1 MKPAPFRYHAP
12 RTLDE
17 ALGLLAGLP
26 NARVLAGGQS
36 LMPMLNMRLAAPDD
50 LIDLNEI
57 EGLAYIREEDDR
69 IAIGAMTRQ
78 RELEFSPLIARRL
91 PLMAE
96 AIRQVG
102 HRQTRNRGTLGGSL
116 CQLDP
121 SAELPTVAQACDAL
135 LIARSRRGERRIRI
149 ADFPAGFMTSSLE
162 PDEVLVEV
170 RFTPW
175 SGRHGTAFVEYA
187 RRHGDF
193 AVVSAAAMLAL
204 DGEGRIA
211 RLSLTL
217 GGVAAAPLRLAAI
230 EQSLLGARP
239 SAETF
244 AAACAAAGSIDALD
258 DPLYPKW
265 YRQRL
270 AVALSKRA
278 LGAALERAGAA
289 PEPDASASPAQGS
302 GAR

>member
-1 MKPAPFRYHAP
+1 MKAAPFRYHAP

-17 ALGLLAGLP
+17 ALGLLADSP

-36 LMPMLNMRLAAPDD
+36 LMPMLNMRVVSPDD
-50 LIDLNEI
+50 LIDINGV
-57 EGLAYIREEDDR
+57 EGLAYIREEGVE

-78 RELEFSPLIARRL
+78 RDLEFSPLIAARL

-96 AIRQVG
+96 AIRYVG
-102 HRQTRNRGTLGGSL
+102 HRQTRNRGTIGGSL

-121 SAELPTVAQACDAL
+121 SAELPAVAQAFDAVVV
-135 LIARSRRGERRIRI
+135 ARSRRGERRIPI
-149 ADFPAGFMTSSLE
+149 AEFPAGYMTPALE
-162 PDEVLVEV
+162 ADEVLVEL

-175 SGRHGTAFVEYA
+175 TAPHGAAFVEYA

-204 DGEGRIA
+204 GSDGRIE

-217 GGVAAAPLRLAAI
+217 GGVGAAPLRMGAI
-230 EQSLLGARP
+230 EAALCGQKPSTQS
-239 SAETF
+239 F
-244 AAACAAAGSIDALD
+244 AAACASAGTIDALE
-258 DPLYPKW
+258 DPHYPRW

-270 AVALSKRA
+270 AVALSKRVLAAA
-278 LGAALERAGAA
+278 LGRAGA
-289 PEPDASASPAQGS
+289 
-302 GAR
+302 R

>member
-1 MKPAPFRYHAP
+1 MKAAAFRYYAP

-17 ALGLLAGLP
+17 ALALLAGSS

-36 LMPMLNMRLAAPDD
+36 LMPMLNMRVVSPDD
-50 LIDLNEI
+50 LIDINEI
-57 EGLAYIREEDDR
+57 EGLAYIREEAGE

-78 RELEFSPLIARRL
+78 RDLEFSPLIAARL

-96 AIRQVG
+96 AIRHVG
-102 HRQTRNRGTLGGSL
+102 HRQTRNRGTIGGSL

-121 SAELPTVAQACDAL
+121 SAELPNVAQAYDAVL
-135 LIARSRRGERRIRI
+135 VARSARGGRRIAI
-149 ADFPAGFMTSSLE
+149 TDFPAGYMTPSLE
-162 PDEVLVEV
+162 ADEVLVEI

-175 SGRHGTAFVEYA
+175 RGAHGTAFIEYA

-204 DGEGRIA
+204 DAGGNIA

-217 GGVAAAPLRLAAI
+217 GGVGAAPLRLGEI
-230 EQSLLGARP
+230 ERALSGKKPTLEA
-239 SAETF
+239 F
-244 AAACAAAGSIDALD
+244 ATACARAGDIDALED
-258 DPLYPKW
+258 LQYSKW

-278 LGAALERAGAA
+278 LAAALERATAQ
-289 PEPDASASPAQGS
+289 PAG
-302 GAR
+302 GR

>member
-1 MKPAPFRYHAP
+1 MKAAPFRYHAP
-12 RTLDE
+12 RTLAE
-17 ALGLLAGLP
+17 ALALLAGSP

-36 LMPMLNMRLAAPDD
+36 LMPMLNMRVVSPDD
-50 LIDLNEI
+50 LIDINGI
-57 EGLAYIREEDDR
+57 EGLAYIREESGEEGDE

-78 RELEFSPLIARRL
+78 RDLEFSPLVAARL

-96 AIRQVG
+96 AIRYVG
-102 HRQTRNRGTLGGSL
+102 HRQTRNRGTIGGSL

-121 SAELPTVAQACDAL
+121 SAELPTVAQAHDAV
-135 LIARSRRGERRIRI
+135 IVARSGRGERRIPF
-149 ADFPAGFMTSSLE
+149 AEFPAGYMTPSLE
-162 PDEVLVEV
+162 ADEVLVEL

-175 SGRHGTAFVEYA
+175 RGAHGTSFIEYA

-204 DGEGRIA
+204 AKDGSIA

-217 GGVAAAPLRLAAI
+217 GGVGAAPLRLTDI
-230 EQSLLGARP
+230 EQKLTGQAP
-239 SAETF
+239 SIESF
-244 AAACAAAGSIDALD
+244 AAACASAGDIDALE
-258 DPLYPKW
+258 DPHYPKW

-278 LGAALERAGAA
+278 LAAALERATTA
-289 PEPDASASPAQGS
+289 DR

>member
-1 MKPAPFRYHAP
+1 MKAAPFRYHAP

-17 ALGLLAGLP
+17 ALALLATSP

-36 LMPMLNMRLAAPDD
+36 LMPMLNMRVVSPDD
-50 LIDLNEI
+50 LIDINGV
-57 EGLAYIREEDDR
+57 EGLSYIREEGAE

-78 RELEFSPLIARRL
+78 RDLEFSPLIASRL

-96 AIRQVG
+96 AILYVG
-102 HRQTRNRGTLGGSL
+102 HRQTRNRGTIGGSL

-121 SAELPTVAQACDAL
+121 SAELPTVAQAHDAVVV
-135 LIARSRRGERRIRI
+135 AKSGRGERRIPI
-149 ADFPAGFMTSSLE
+149 AQFPAGYMTPSLD
-162 PDEVLVEV
+162 PDEVLVEL

-175 SGRHGTAFVEYA
+175 SGAHGTAFIEYA

-193 AVVSAAAMLAL
+193 AVVSAAAMMALAA
-204 DGEGRIA
+204 DGSIA

-217 GGVAAAPLRLAAI
+217 GGVGASPLRLGDI
-230 EQSLLGARP
+230 ERVLTGKQP
-239 SAETF
+239 SAAAF
-244 AAACAAAGSIDALD
+244 AAACAPAGDIDALE
-258 DPLYPKW
+258 DPHYPKW

-270 AVALSKRA
+270 AVALSRRA
-278 LGAALERAGAA
+278 LAKALERATTGA
-289 PEPDASASPAQGS
+289 